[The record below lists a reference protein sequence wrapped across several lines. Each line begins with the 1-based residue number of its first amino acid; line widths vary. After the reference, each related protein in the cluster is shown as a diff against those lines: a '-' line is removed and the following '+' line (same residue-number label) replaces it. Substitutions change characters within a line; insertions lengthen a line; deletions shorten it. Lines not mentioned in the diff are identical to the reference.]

1 MKQGKM
7 QAGTV
12 GASVAG
18 SAVAGGLLGSVTL
31 GVAFG
36 LGLAGVLVYVLGRKT
51 PKS

>member
-1 MKQGKM
+1 MKRSTT
-7 QAGTV
+7 QAGAV

-36 LGLAGVLVYVLGRKT
+36 LGLAAVLVYVIGSKS
-51 PKS
+51 PKP